1 MPTAVRLVHLAGS
14 FMALTGPNDV
24 DVQQMDGTFMRRRLD
39 PWTVFNVA
47 RIKRKLAETREVQS
61 LDEFRLAYYVSV
73 SAEAPQVDIFKDFD
87 WRKGRAKGLPPTA
100 KELFQ
105 QATQQEFSAPVA
117 DFTTIATWLG
127 KKISHKKRPVAGPPD
142 SAQ

>member
-1 MPTAVRLVHLAGS
+1 
-14 FMALTGPNDV
+14 
-24 DVQQMDGTFMRRRLD
+24 MRRPVLAALVLAMAIPAPLAAQQAQPASD
-39 PWTVFNVA
+39 PPVNLA
-47 RIKRKLAETREVQS
+47 RIKRKLAETRQAQS
-61 LDEFRLAYYVSV
+61 TDQFRLAYYVSV

-105 QATQQEFSAPVA
+105 QVMPQEFSAPVA
-117 DFTTIATWLG
+117 DFTSIAAWLG
-127 KKISHKKRPVAGPPD
+127 KKIVHKKRAEAAPPD

>member
-1 MPTAVRLVHLAGS
+1 
-14 FMALTGPNDV
+14 
-24 DVQQMDGTFMRRRLD
+24 MRRPVLAALVLAVAIPVPLAAQQAQPAPD
-39 PWTVFNVA
+39 PPVSLA
-47 RIKRKLAETREVQS
+47 HIKRKLAETRQVQS
-61 LDEFRLAYYVSV
+61 LDQFRLAYYVSV

-105 QATQQEFSAPVA
+105 QVTPQEFSAPVA
-117 DFTTIATWLG
+117 DFTTIASWLG
-127 KKISHKKRPVAGPPD
+127 KKIAHKKRPVADPPD

>member
-1 MPTAVRLVHLAGS
+1 
-14 FMALTGPNDV
+14 
-24 DVQQMDGTFMRRRLD
+24 MRRPVLAALVLAVAIPAPLAAQQAQPVPD
-39 PWTVFNVA
+39 PPVNLA
-47 RIKRKLAETREVQS
+47 HIKRKLAETRQVQS
-61 LDEFRLAYYVSV
+61 VDQFRLAYYVSV

-105 QATQQEFSAPVA
+105 QVTPQEFSAPVA
-117 DFTTIATWLG
+117 DFTTIASWLG
-127 KKISHKKRPVAGPPD
+127 KKIAHKKRPVADPPD